1 MTAEVQARVFEVPS
15 GALLWGFAGHPMQE
29 RKSTPGGY
37 EERREAPAKLIP
49 VQFPERSGVRRLGL
63 RIEPDDLLDAAAAA
77 ATAYRAVLGK
87 AERIPEQPEVD
98 CNGLRM
104 EMVY

>member
-1 MTAEVQARVFEVPS
+1 
-15 GALLWGFAGHPMQE
+15 MQE

-37 EERREAPAKLIP
+37 EERREALARVIP

-63 RIEPDDLLDAAAAA
+63 AIEPHDLLDAAAA

>member
-1 MTAEVQARVFEVPS
+1 MTAEVQARVFEVHPE
-15 GALLWGFAGHPMQE
+15 LCFWGFAGHPMQE

-37 EERREAPAKLIP
+37 EERREALARVIP

-63 RIEPDDLLDAAAAA
+63 AIEPDDLLDAAAAA

-87 AERIPEQPEVD
+87 AERIPQQPEVD